1 MRAVNL
7 LPAER
12 RKGAK
17 GPKGERSG
25 QKFSKIHG
33 IGLAILL
40 AGGALAY
47 YGHGVSGQAG
57 QKALEADDLEASAT
71 TLTTQIAAEK
81 AKVQVKPQVS
91 SFDSDKTLVM
101 GLAQARVA
109 ARPLHQRPRFDAGRP
124 VVNLVAARR
133 GILGGADEG
142 DLRADRE
149 AGAGDGGQDAQLRI
163 GATEDVTLRQ
173 RRLSQIE
180 DGRLQ
185 QIDAPQ
191 KLRAGDDQK
200 KRQQQ
205 RRGRRGQPQLAA
217 GEARPGAAR
226 QHDLAW
232 PFDHRLRPIRPL
244 PDGSAPRPPGY
255 RKSRPARLLLAGRV
269 RRPASPKRYPPDRW
283 QYRQS

>member
-101 GLAQARVA
+101 GLAQARVNWSN
-109 ARPLHQRPRFDAGRP
+109 
-124 VVNLVAARR
+124 VIVNLSRIKPSTVWLENIKVTTPTSGTSTDANLPTAISLSGKAMTRTAAVQFISRLNAIPGFEEPR
-133 GILGGADEG
+133 LIGGLNPAD
-142 DLRADRE
+142 L
-149 AGAGDGGQDAQLRI
+149 
-163 GATEDVTLRQ
+163 
-173 RRLSQIE
+173 E
-180 DGRLQ
+180 DGPTTYSFELE
-185 QIDAPQ
+185 IPINDGIFGPVKPKAAAAAP
-191 KLRAGDDQK
+191 
-200 KRQQQ
+200 
-205 RRGRRGQPQLAA
+205 AA
-217 GEARPGAAR
+217 A
-226 QHDLAW
+226 
-232 PFDHRLRPIRPL
+232 
-244 PDGSAPRPPGY
+244 SNTTT
-255 RKSRPARLLLAGRV
+255 PATN
-269 RRPASPKRYPPDRW
+269 
-283 QYRQS
+283 Q